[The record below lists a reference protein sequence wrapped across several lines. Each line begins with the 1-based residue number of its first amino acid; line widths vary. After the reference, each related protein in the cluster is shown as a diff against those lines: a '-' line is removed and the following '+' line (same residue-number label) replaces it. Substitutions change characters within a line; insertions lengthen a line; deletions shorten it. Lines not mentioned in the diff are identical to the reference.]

1 MYILMYKREEIA
13 FMHII
18 KSFHFFVFW
27 PHAYFFTVVGGFKH
41 CFCLFGSSLVLVVVV
56 VVVVVVSSS
65 SCFLCQCMVVRV
77 SLSLSFCVFA
87 RAVRTHERVAVSMF
101 FLLARTNV
109 LLLNQV
115 LQNTAMAI
123 ITFLFIHMSSTVHFT
138 CRMCLLC
145 ETLKIKYVFK
155 FSSNERKC

>member
-1 MYILMYKREEIA
+1 MYKREEIA

-56 VVVVVVSSS
+56 VVVVVSSS
-65 SCFLCQCMVVRV
+65 SFFLCQCMVVRI
-77 SLSLSFCVFA
+77 SLSLSVCVCA
-87 RAVRTHERVAVSMF
+87 RYAHSWACGCVNVLS
-101 FLLARTNV
+101 LARTNV
-109 LLLNQV
+109 LLLNKV
-115 LQNTAMAI
+115 LKHTAMAI